1 MAKAT
6 LKAQKRD
13 NSGKGAARTLR
24 RAGRVPA
31 VLYGRELE
39 SVHLSVDAHEAERL
53 FHSISVDNTIVDLD
67 VEGEKKPYLT
77 LVREIQTH
85 PWRNALL
92 HVDFLRIQEGVAV
105 DLDVPVRLLGIP
117 AGVRLGGGVLEQ
129 VIHDLAIRCEPSK
142 IPEVIE
148 LDVTNME
155 INQSLRVADLKL
167 PEGIEVRIPGD
178 RTVCAV
184 AIPKLVEEVVA
195 TVPTLEGAEPVEGAE
210 GAEGAAA
217 AEGEG
222 AAKGDKGEKGDGDKG
237 EKKGKKD

>member
-6 LKAQKRD
+6 LKAKKRD
-13 NSGKGAARTLR
+13 GSGKGVARTLR
-24 RAGRVPA
+24 REGRVPA

-39 SVHLSVDAHEAERL
+39 AIHLSVDAHEAERL
-53 FHSISVDNTIVDLD
+53 FHSISVDNTIVDLSVD
-67 VEGEKKPYLT
+67 GEKKPYLT

-117 AGVRLGGGVLEQ
+117 AGVRLNGGVLEQ
-129 VIHDLAIRCEPSK
+129 SIHDLPIRCEPSK
-142 IPEVIE
+142 IPEVVE

-155 INQSLRVADLKL
+155 LNATLRVADLKL

-178 RTVCAV
+178 RTVCSV
-184 AIPKLVEEVVA
+184 AIPKIVEEVVT

-210 GAEGAAA
+210 AAEGAPA

-222 AAKGDKGEKGDGDKG
+222 AEKAEKGEEKGKGDKKD
-237 EKKGKKD
+237 KKD

>member
-39 SVHLSVDAHEAERL
+39 SVHLSVDAHEATKL

-67 VEGEKKPYLT
+67 VEGEKKPYQT
-77 LVREIQTH
+77 LVREIQAH
-85 PWRNALL
+85 PWRSVLL

-105 DLDVPVRLLGIP
+105 DLEVPIRLIGVP

-129 VIHDLAIRCEPSK
+129 TVHDLPIRCVPSA
-142 IPEVIE
+142 IPEVFE
-148 LDVTNME
+148 LDVTGLEVNG
-155 INQSLRVADLKL
+155 SLHVSDIKL
-167 PEGIEVRIPGD
+167 GEGVEVRIPLD
-178 RTVCAV
+178 RTICSV
-184 AIPKLVEEVVA
+184 AIPKIVEEVVT
-195 TVPTLEGAEPVEGAE
+195 TVPTLEGAEGVEGATP
-210 GAEGAAA
+210 AEGAAA

-222 AAKGDKGEKGDGDKG
+222 AADKPDEK
-237 EKKGKKD
+237 EKKKKEKD

>member
-6 LKAQKRD
+6 LKAKKRD
-13 NSGKGAARTLR
+13 GSGKGPARTLR
-24 RAGRVPA
+24 REGRVPA

-39 SVHLSVDAHEAERL
+39 AIHLSVDAHEAERL
-53 FHSISVDNTIVDLD
+53 FHSISVDNTIVDLA

-85 PWRNALL
+85 PWRSALL

-105 DLDVPVRLLGIP
+105 DLDVPIRLLGVP

-129 VIHDLAIRCEPSK
+129 MIHDLPIRCEPSR

-148 LDVTNME
+148 LDVTNLE
-155 INQSLRVADLKL
+155 VNDSLRVADLPL
-167 PEGIEVRIPGD
+167 PEGVEVRVPGD
-178 RTVCAV
+178 RAVCSV
-184 AIPKLVEEVVA
+184 AIPKIIEEVVT
-195 TVPTLEGAEPVEGAE
+195 TVPTLEGAVPAE
-210 GAEGAAA
+210 GEEPAEGAAA

-222 AAKGDKGEKGDGDKG
+222 EKSDKG
-237 EKKGKKD
+237 EKKDKKD